1 MNSRNDKQ
9 EELIRRLED
18 IRRQRT
24 TIQTERTETNDNQ
37 GMRRNEQAGESTR
50 QNRNKQRR
58 PSSRPRTQTKNAR
71 GERKNTPHAPSARQS
86 SQSSQTKNIHNQR
99 RNMPHAPSDRRDPG
113 QHSLETYSIGHYKD
127 EIADSRYIAQT
138 KISDKIK
145 ADDLTNQKVKSIKNN
160 ANPLLHQLS
169 DKKNLRQAII
179 LNEVLSKPIAL
190 RRHSR

>member
-18 IRRQRT
+18 IRRQRP

-58 PSSRPRTQTKNAR
+58 PSNRPRTQTKNAR
-71 GERKNTPHAPSARQS
+71 GERQNTPHAPSAR
-86 SQSSQTKNIHNQR
+86 QSSQTKNIHNQR

-169 DKKNLRQAII
+169 DKKSLRQAII
-179 LNEVLSKPIAL
+179 LNEVLSKPVAL